1 MCLPLPRRC
10 RTDYGVRPHGNLENH
25 GREWP
30 LRAAHAR
37 GAEEARRVQR
47 AGQKKP
53 VEFNGVAEYTPPYGF
68 TTQCQA
74 ELFWSTEDAW
84 EEIMRRARAR
94 ARPEW

>member
-1 MCLPLPRRC
+1 MQRGKVAY
-10 RTDYGVRPHGNLENH
+10 DFVRHM
-25 GREWP
+25 
-30 LRAAHAR
+30 
-37 GAEEARRVQR
+37 R

>member
-1 MCLPLPRRC
+1 M
-10 RTDYGVRPHGNLENH
+10 
-25 GREWP
+25 
-30 LRAAHAR
+30 
-37 GAEEARRVQR
+37 R

-53 VEFNGVAEYTPPYGF
+53 VEFNGVAEYTSPYGF

-74 ELFWSTEDAW
+74 ELFWSTEDSW

>member
-1 MCLPLPRRC
+1 MQTMGSDPMVTW
-10 RTDYGVRPHGNLENH
+10 RTTAANGRFVRHM
-25 GREWP
+25 
-30 LRAAHAR
+30 
-37 GAEEARRVQR
+37 R

-74 ELFWSTEDAW
+74 ELFWSTEDSW

>member
-1 MCLPLPRRC
+1 MQRGKVAY
-10 RTDYGVRPHGNLENH
+10 DFVRHM
-25 GREWP
+25 
-30 LRAAHAR
+30 
-37 GAEEARRVQR
+37 R

-74 ELFWSTEDAW
+74 ELFWSTEDSW

>member
-1 MCLPLPRRC
+1 M
-10 RTDYGVRPHGNLENH
+10 
-25 GREWP
+25 
-30 LRAAHAR
+30 
-37 GAEEARRVQR
+37 R

-74 ELFWSTEDAW
+74 ELFWSTEDSW
-84 EEIMRRARAR
+84 EEIMRRTRAR